1 MISKALSL
9 IISQLNQYIP
19 PLAGAN
25 EVVLGNIALNE
36 APDQNDIRNRVV
48 LSLVNIEEEST
59 LKNTPIQQNG
69 PTGVRY
75 MYPTIYLN
83 LYVLFTA
90 NYPLDY
96 DTALIRISSVV
107 QFFQSRKSFDIN
119 SAQPLPNRLD
129 VQNPKDVD
137 LYITL
142 DLYSMSFEQ
151 VNHLWG
157 SLGGKQMPFV
167 MYKARL
173 VKIQDRKVFKERPL
187 IEEVQNNMK
196 SQSDTMK

>member
-36 APDQNDIRNRVV
+36 APDQNDIRNKVV

-59 LKNTPIQQNG
+59 LKNTPIQQNS
-69 PTGVRY
+69 PAGVRY
-75 MYPTIYLN
+75 VYPTVFLN

-90 NYPLDY
+90 NYPQDY
-96 DTALIRISSVV
+96 DTALIRLSSVIR
-107 QFFQSRKSFDIN
+107 FFQGRKSFDIN
-119 SAQPLPNRLD
+119 STQPLPARLD
-129 VQNPKDVD
+129 IENPEDADIYV
-137 LYITL
+137 TL
-142 DLYSMSFEQ
+142 DLYSMTFEQ

-167 MYKARL
+167 MYKLRL
-173 VKIQDRKVFKERPL
+173 VKLQENKVFKERPL
-187 IEEVQNNMK
+187 IEEIHTHTKPHPEPQ
-196 SQSDTMK
+196 

>member
-9 IISQLNQYIP
+9 IISQLNQFIP

-36 APDQNDIRNRVV
+36 APDQNDIRNKVV

-59 LKNTPIQQNG
+59 LKNTPFQQKG
-69 PTGVRY
+69 PGAVKY
-75 MYPTIYLN
+75 LYPTVYLN

-90 NYPLDY
+90 NYPQDY
-96 DTALIRISSVV
+96 DTALIRLSSVV
-107 QFFQSRKSFDIN
+107 KFFQSRKSFDIN
-119 SAQPLPNRLD
+119 SAQPLPGRLD
-129 VQNPKDVD
+129 FQNPEDVD

-142 DLYSMSFEQ
+142 DLYSMTFEQ

-167 MYKARL
+167 MYKVRL
-173 VKIQDRKVFKERPL
+173 VKLQDHKVFKERPL
-187 IEEVQNNMK
+187 IEEIHTNAKPQPEPH
-196 SQSDTMK
+196 